1 MTTMDRYEVNCGV
14 CNEDTEVTMITS
26 TNSMGSPDL
35 DTRPAPMRRYNLG
48 AEINRCPHC
57 GYCCINLET
66 ATKSDIDLVGQ
77 EEYQSQL
84 TNPDFPEIANSYLCY
99 ALLNDASNDSENHF
113 WSMLSAAWACD
124 DEGAEEAASSCRL
137 RAADIGL
144 LCIEKG
150 ISFGGD
156 RDSEV
161 AIIVDALRRAK
172 DFSRADALL
181 TEHDGQCENETVEV
195 VLNFQR
201 LLVTKKDFQ
210 LYRIQ
215 EAFEQAD
222 Q

>member
-1 MTTMDRYEVNCGV
+1 MTTMDEHEVTCGV
-14 CNEDTEVTMITS
+14 CQKQTFVRMITS

-48 AEINRCPHC
+48 AEISRCPYC
-57 GYCCINLET
+57 GYCCVDLES
-66 ATKSDIDLVGQ
+66 ATESDISLVGQ

-99 ALLNDASNDSENHF
+99 ALLNDASDDSENHF

-124 DEGAEEAASSCRL
+124 DEGTEDAAASCRL
-137 RAADIGL
+137 QAADIGL
-144 LCIEKG
+144 LCFDKG

-156 RDSEV
+156 KDSEI

-172 DFSRADALL
+172 DFNRASALL
-181 TEHDGQCENETVEV
+181 AEHDGSCENETVQV

-201 LLVTKKDFQ
+201 DLVSKQDCQ

-215 EAFEQAD
+215 HAFEHAEQ
-222 Q
+222 

>member
-1 MTTMDRYEVNCGV
+1 
-14 CNEDTEVTMITS
+14 
-26 TNSMGSPDL
+26 
-35 DTRPAPMRRYNLG
+35 
-48 AEINRCPHC
+48 
-57 GYCCINLET
+57 
-66 ATKSDIDLVGQ
+66 
-77 EEYQSQL
+77 
-84 TNPDFPEIANSYLCY
+84 
-99 ALLNDASNDSENHF
+99 
-113 WSMLSAAWACD
+113 MLSAAWACD
-124 DEGAEEAASSCRL
+124 DEGAEEAANSCRL

-181 TEHDGQCENETVEV
+181 TEHDGPCENETVEV